1 MELTKVI
8 NTYIDYRTK
17 MQALGYASYIISW
30 DSETEA
36 PVGCLEERSKQV
48 GVLSEMSYRLER
60 SEEYIECVKVLYEN
74 IDSLDD
80 VLKVEIKK
88 VYKDLMNSLKVPME
102 ELVEYSILIS
112 KAQSIWAD
120 AKVNNDY
127 KKFESTLSEIIKFN
141 KKYVKY
147 LETKELKGYDVLLD
161 IYEEG
166 MTKEKYDKFFS
177 LLKAEIV
184 PLVHKINS
192 LKPLEVSFKDKLFDI
207 NKQKEFA
214 NYLMDV
220 MCFDKSRGLMKE
232 SEHPFT
238 SGYGTTDVR
247 ITNHYYEDLLISSI
261 FSCIHELGHA
271 TYEQQSNPDLDST
284 LLGGGASM
292 AMHESQSRFYENIVG
307 RSYEFWVRHYP
318 KLKSIFS
325 EELKDVTLDEFYKY
339 INNVECSLIRT
350 EADELTYPLHIMV
363 RYEIEKLIIE
373 SDVDVCE
380 LPSIWNK
387 LYKEYL
393 GIDVPSDKEGILQ
406 DVHWAG
412 GSFGYFPTY
421 ALGSAYGAQMLDAM
435 KKDLDFEKVIGEEN
449 LSKINAWLKGKIHT
463 FGSTKTPDELMKIS
477 TGKSFD
483 ASYYVEYL
491 KNKFTKL
498 YNLK

>member
-1 MELTKVI
+1 MDLKQVI
-8 NTYIDYRTK
+8 KTYIDYRTK

-48 GVLSEMSYRLER
+48 GVLSEMSYSLER
-60 SEEYIECVKVLYEN
+60 SNEYIETVKKLYEN
-74 IDSLDD
+74 LDSLED

-127 KKFESTLSEIIKFN
+127 KKFEPILDEIIKFN
-141 KKYVKY
+141 KRYVKY
-147 LETKELKGYDVLLD
+147 LETDELKGYDVLLD
-161 IYEEG
+161 MYEEG

-177 LLKAEIV
+177 LLKSEIV
-184 PLVHKINS
+184 PLVHKIN
-192 LKPLEVSFKDKLFDI
+192 KLEQSNNLFKNKLFDI

-214 NYLMDV
+214 EYIMDV
-220 MCFDKSRGLMKE
+220 MCFDKSRGLIKE

-238 SGYGTTDVR
+238 SGYGTSDVR
-247 ITNHYYEDLLISSI
+247 ITTHYYEDLLISSI

-271 TYEQQSNPDLDST
+271 TYEQQCNPILDET
-284 LLGGGASM
+284 LVGGGASM

-307 RSYEFWVRHYP
+307 RSYEFWKRHYP
-318 KLKSIFS
+318 KLQSIFK
-325 EELKDVTLDEFYKY
+325 EELKDVSLEDFYKHV
-339 INNVECSLIRT
+339 NNVECSLIRT

-373 SDVDVCE
+373 SDVNVCE
-380 LPSIWNK
+380 LPTIWNN

-435 KKDLDFEKVIGEEN
+435 KKDLDFEKEINKPN
-449 LSKINAWLKGKIHT
+449 LKAINEWLKEHIHIY
-463 FGSTKTPDELMKIS
+463 GATKNPDELINIA
-477 TGKSFD
+477 TGMSFD
-483 ASYYVEYL
+483 ATYYVEYL
-491 KNKFTKL
+491 KNKFSKL
-498 YNLK
+498 YNL

>member
-1 MELTKVI
+1 MDLSKVI
-8 NTYIDYRTK
+8 NTYIDYRSK

-48 GVLSEMSYRLER
+48 GVLSEMSYKLER
-60 SEEYIECVKVLYEN
+60 SDEYIETVKTLFAHLNE
-74 IDSLDD
+74 LDD

-88 VYKDLMNSLKVPME
+88 VHKNLMESLKIPME

-127 KKFESTLSEIIKFN
+127 NKFAPTLDEIIKFN
-141 KKYVKY
+141 KRYVKY
-147 LETKELKGYDVLLD
+147 LETEKLSGYNVLLD
-161 IYEEG
+161 MYEEG
-166 MTKEKYDKFFS
+166 MTKESYDKFFS
-177 LLKAEIV
+177 LLKEEIV

-192 LKPLEVSFKDKLFDI
+192 LPKVECSFKDQLFDI

-238 SGYGTTDVR
+238 SGFGTSDVR

-271 TYEQQSNPDLDST
+271 TYEQQCNPLLDST
-284 LLGGGASM
+284 LVGGGTSM

-325 EELKDVTLDEFYKY
+325 DELKDVTLDEFYKH

-373 SDVDVCE
+373 SDIDVYE
-380 LPSIWNK
+380 LPKLWNK

-393 GIDVPSDKEGILQ
+393 GIDVPNDKQGILQ

-421 ALGSAYGAQMLDAM
+421 ALGSAYGAQLLDAM

-449 LSKINAWLKGKIHT
+449 LKVINEWLKNKIHIY
-463 FGSTKTPDELMKIS
+463 GATKTPDELMNIA

-483 ASYYVEYL
+483 ASYFVEYL
-491 KNKFTKL
+491 KNKFSKL
-498 YNLK
+498 YNL

>member
-74 IDSLDD
+74 IDFLDD

-127 KKFESTLSEIIKFN
+127 KKFEPILDEIIKFN
-141 KKYVKY
+141 KRYVKY
-147 LETKELKGYDVLLD
+147 LETDELKGYDVLLD
-161 IYEEG
+161 MYEEG

-177 LLKAEIV
+177 LLKSEIV
-184 PLVHKINS
+184 PLVHKIN
-192 LKPLEVSFKDKLFDI
+192 KLEQSNNLFKDKLFDI

-214 NYLMDV
+214 EYIMDV
-220 MCFDKSRGLMKE
+220 MCFDKSRGLIKE

-238 SGYGTTDVR
+238 SGYGTSDVR
-247 ITNHYYEDLLISSI
+247 ITTHYYEDLLISSI

-271 TYEQQSNPDLDST
+271 TYEQQCNPILDET
-284 LLGGGASM
+284 LVGGGASM

-307 RSYEFWVRHYP
+307 RSYEFWERHYP
-318 KLKSIFS
+318 KLQSIFK
-325 EELKDVTLDEFYKY
+325 EELKDVSLEDFYKHV
-339 INNVECSLIRT
+339 NNVECSLIRT

-373 SDVDVCE
+373 SDVNVCE
-380 LPSIWNK
+380 LPTIWNN

-435 KKDLDFEKVIGEEN
+435 KKDLDFEKEINKPN
-449 LSKINAWLKGKIHT
+449 LKAINEWLKEHIHIY
-463 FGSTKTPDELMKIS
+463 GATKNPDELINIA
-477 TGKSFD
+477 TGMSFD
-483 ASYYVEYL
+483 ATYYVEYL
-491 KNKFTKL
+491 KNKFSKL
-498 YNLK
+498 YNL

>member
-1 MELTKVI
+1 MDLNKVI
-8 NTYIDYRTK
+8 NTYIDYRSK

-48 GVLSEMSYRLER
+48 GILSEMSYKLER
-60 SEEYIECVKVLYEN
+60 SDEYIETVKTLFEHLN
-74 IDSLDD
+74 ELDG

-88 VYKDLMNSLKVPME
+88 VHKNLMESLKIPME

-127 KKFESTLSEIIKFN
+127 NKFAPTLDEIIKFN
-141 KKYVKY
+141 KRYVKY
-147 LETKELKGYDVLLD
+147 LETEKLSGYNVLLD
-161 IYEEG
+161 MYEEG
-166 MTKEKYDKFFS
+166 MTKESYDKFFS
-177 LLKAEIV
+177 LLKEEIV
-184 PLVHKINS
+184 PLVHKIND
-192 LKPLEVSFKDKLFDI
+192 LPKVECSFKDQLFDI

-238 SGYGTTDVR
+238 SGYGTSDVR

-271 TYEQQSNPDLDST
+271 TYEQQCDPLLDST
-284 LLGGGASM
+284 LVGGGTSM

-307 RSYEFWVRHYP
+307 RSYEFWIRHYP

-325 EELKDVTLDEFYKY
+325 DELKDVTLDEFYKH

-373 SDVDVCE
+373 SDIDVYE
-380 LPSIWNK
+380 LPKLWNK

-393 GIDVPSDKEGILQ
+393 EIDVPNDKQGILQ

-421 ALGSAYGAQMLDAM
+421 ALGSAYGAQLLDAM

-449 LSKINAWLKGKIHT
+449 LKAINEWLKNKIHIY
-463 FGSTKTPDELMKIS
+463 GATKTPDELMNIA

-483 ASYYVEYL
+483 ASYFVEYL
-491 KNKFTKL
+491 KNKFSKL
-498 YNLK
+498 YNL

>member
-1 MELTKVI
+1 MDLSKVI
-8 NTYIDYRTK
+8 NTYIDYRSK

-48 GVLSEMSYRLER
+48 GILSEMSYKLER
-60 SEEYIECVKVLYEN
+60 SDEYIETVKTLFEHIN
-74 IDSLDD
+74 ELDG

-88 VYKDLMNSLKVPME
+88 VHKNLMESLKIPME

-127 KKFESTLSEIIKFN
+127 NKFAPTLDEIIKFN
-141 KKYVKY
+141 KRYVKY
-147 LETKELKGYDVLLD
+147 LETEKLSGYNVLLD
-161 IYEEG
+161 MYEEG
-166 MTKEKYDKFFS
+166 MTKESYDKFFS
-177 LLKAEIV
+177 LLKEEIV
-184 PLVHKINS
+184 PLVHKIND
-192 LKPLEVSFKDKLFDI
+192 LPKVECSFKDQLFDI

-238 SGYGTTDVR
+238 SGFGTSDVR

-271 TYEQQSNPDLDST
+271 TYEQQCDPLLDST
-284 LLGGGASM
+284 LVGGGTSM

-325 EELKDVTLDEFYKY
+325 DELKDVTLDEFYKH

-373 SDVDVCE
+373 SDIDVYE
-380 LPSIWNK
+380 LPKLWNK

-393 GIDVPSDKEGILQ
+393 GIDVPNDKQGILQ

-421 ALGSAYGAQMLDAM
+421 ALGSAYGAQLLDAM

-449 LSKINAWLKGKIHT
+449 LKAINEWLKNKIHIY
-463 FGSTKTPDELMKIS
+463 GATKTPDELMNIA

-483 ASYYVEYL
+483 ASYFVEYL
-491 KNKFTKL
+491 KNKFSKL
-498 YNLK
+498 YNL

>member
-1 MELTKVI
+1 MDLSKVI
-8 NTYIDYRTK
+8 NTYIDYRSK

-48 GVLSEMSYRLER
+48 GILSEMSYKLER
-60 SEEYIECVKVLYEN
+60 SDEYIETVKTLFEHLN
-74 IDSLDD
+74 ELDG

-88 VYKDLMNSLKVPME
+88 VHKNLMESLKIPME

-127 KKFESTLSEIIKFN
+127 NKFAPTLDEIIKFN
-141 KKYVKY
+141 KRYVKY
-147 LETKELKGYDVLLD
+147 LETEKLSGYNVLLD
-161 IYEEG
+161 MYEEG
-166 MTKEKYDKFFS
+166 MTKESYDKFFS
-177 LLKAEIV
+177 LLKEEIV
-184 PLVHKINS
+184 PLVHKIND
-192 LKPLEVSFKDKLFDI
+192 LPKVECSFKDQLFDI

-238 SGYGTTDVR
+238 SGFGTSDVR

-271 TYEQQSNPDLDST
+271 TYEQQCDPLLDST
-284 LLGGGASM
+284 LVGGGTSM

-307 RSYEFWVRHYP
+307 RSYEFWIRHYP

-325 EELKDVTLDEFYKY
+325 DELKDVTLDEFYKH

-373 SDVDVCE
+373 SDIDVYE
-380 LPSIWNK
+380 LPKLWNK

-393 GIDVPSDKEGILQ
+393 GIDVPNDKQGILQ

-421 ALGSAYGAQMLDAM
+421 ALGSAYGAQLLDAM

-449 LSKINAWLKGKIHT
+449 LKDINEWLKNKIHIY
-463 FGSTKTPDELMKIS
+463 GATKTPDELMNIA

-483 ASYYVEYL
+483 ASYFVEYL
-491 KNKFTKL
+491 KNKFSKL
-498 YNLK
+498 YNL

>member
-1 MELTKVI
+1 M
-8 NTYIDYRTK
+8 
-17 MQALGYASYIISW
+17 
-30 DSETEA
+30 
-36 PVGCLEERSKQV
+36 
-48 GVLSEMSYRLER
+48 
-60 SEEYIECVKVLYEN
+60 
-74 IDSLDD
+74 
-80 VLKVEIKK
+80 
-88 VYKDLMNSLKVPME
+88 
-102 ELVEYSILIS
+102 
-112 KAQSIWAD
+112 
-120 AKVNNDY
+120 
-127 KKFESTLSEIIKFN
+127 FN

-435 KKDLDFEKVIGEEN
+435 KKDLDFEKV
-449 LSKINAWLKGKIHT
+449 
-463 FGSTKTPDELMKIS
+463 
-477 TGKSFD
+477 
-483 ASYYVEYL
+483 
-491 KNKFTKL
+491 
-498 YNLK
+498 

>member
-1 MELTKVI
+1 MELSKVI

-17 MQALGYASYIISW
+17 MQALEYASYVISW

-36 PVGCLEERSKQV
+36 PVGCLEERSKQI
-48 GVLSEMSYRLER
+48 GVLSEMSYKLER
-60 SEEYIECVKVLYEN
+60 SEEYINCVKTLYEN
-74 IDSLDD
+74 IDSLED

-88 VYKDLMNSLKVPME
+88 VYKDLLNSLKVPME

-112 KAQSIWAD
+112 KAQNIWAE
-120 AKVNNDY
+120 AKVSNDY
-127 KKFESTLSEIIKFN
+127 KKFESTLSDIIKFN
-141 KKYVKY
+141 KRYVKY
-147 LETKELKGYDVLLD
+147 LETEELKGYNVLLD

-166 MTKEKYDKFFS
+166 MTKEKYDKFFK
-177 LLKAEIV
+177 LLKEEIV
-184 PLVHKINS
+184 PIVHKINN
-192 LKPLEVSFKDKLFDI
+192 KEPFKCSFKDKLFDI

-214 NYLMDV
+214 KYIMDV
-220 MCFDKSRGLMKE
+220 MCFDRTRGLIKE

-238 SGYGTTDVR
+238 SGYGTSDVR
-247 ITNHYYEDLLISSI
+247 ITTHYYENLLISSI

-271 TYEQQSNPDLDST
+271 TYEQQCNPELNST
-284 LLGGGASM
+284 LVGGGASM
-292 AMHESQSRFYENIVG
+292 AMHESQSRFYENVVG
-307 RSYEFWVRHYP
+307 RSYEFWERHYP
-318 KLKSIFS
+318 KLQSIFS
-325 EELKDVTLDEFYKY
+325 EELKDVTLDEFYKHV
-339 INNVECSLIRT
+339 NNVECSLIRT

-373 SDVDVCE
+373 SDVDVKE
-380 LPSIWNK
+380 LPSLWNK

-421 ALGSAYGAQMLDAM
+421 ALGSAYGAQMLDSM
-435 KKDLDFEKVIGEEN
+435 KKDLDFEKVIGKEN
-449 LSKINAWLKGKIHT
+449 LKEINDWLKNKVHIY
-463 FGSTKTPDELMKIS
+463 GSTKTPDELMNIA

-491 KNKFTKL
+491 KNKFSKL
-498 YNLK
+498 YNL

>member
-1 MELTKVI
+1 MDLSKVI
-8 NTYIDYRTK
+8 NIYIDYRSK

-48 GVLSEMSYRLER
+48 GILSEMSYKLER
-60 SEEYIECVKVLYEN
+60 SDEYINAVNTLFEN
-74 IDSLDD
+74 IDQLDD

-88 VYKDLMNSLKVPME
+88 VHKNLMESLKVPME

-112 KAQSIWAD
+112 KAQNIWAD

-127 KKFESTLSEIIKFN
+127 NRFAPTLAEIIKFN
-141 KKYVKY
+141 KRYVKY
-147 LETKELKGYDVLLD
+147 LETEKLCGYNVLLD
-161 IYEEG
+161 MYEEG
-166 MTKEKYDKFFS
+166 MTKELYDKFFN
-177 LLKAEIV
+177 LLKEEIV
-184 PLVHKINS
+184 PLVHKINA
-192 LKPLEVSFKDKLFDI
+192 LGKNKDLFKGKLFDI

-220 MCFDKSRGLMKE
+220 MCFDKTRGLIKE

-271 TYEQQSNPDLDST
+271 TYEQQCNQELDET
-284 LLGGGASM
+284 LVGGGTSM
-292 AMHESQSRFYENIVG
+292 AIHESQSRFYENIIG
-307 RSYEFWVRHYP
+307 RSYNFWVRHYP
-318 KLKSIFS
+318 KLKSIFKD
-325 EELKDVTLDEFYKY
+325 ELKDITLDDFYKY

-373 SDVDVCE
+373 SDVDVYE
-380 LPSIWNK
+380 LPKIWNN

-406 DVHWAG
+406 DIHWAG

-435 KKDLDFEKVIGEEN
+435 KKDLDFEKVIGDEN
-449 LSKINAWLKGKIHT
+449 LQVINEWLKNKIHI
-463 FGSTKTPDELMKIS
+463 FGATKTPDELMNIA

-483 ASYYVEYL
+483 AQYFVEYL
-491 KNKFTKL
+491 KNKFNKL
-498 YNLK
+498 YNL

>member
-1 MELTKVI
+1 MDLSKVI
-8 NTYIDYRTK
+8 NTYIDYRSK

-48 GVLSEMSYRLER
+48 GILSEMSYKLER
-60 SEEYIECVKVLYEN
+60 SDEYIETVKTLFEHLN
-74 IDSLDD
+74 ELDG

-88 VYKDLMNSLKVPME
+88 VHKNLMESLKIPME

-127 KKFESTLSEIIKFN
+127 NKFAPTLDEIIKFN
-141 KKYVKY
+141 KRYVKY
-147 LETKELKGYDVLLD
+147 LETEKLSGYNVLLD
-161 IYEEG
+161 MYEEG
-166 MTKEKYDKFFS
+166 MTKESYDKFFS
-177 LLKAEIV
+177 LLKEEIV
-184 PLVHKINS
+184 PLVHKIND
-192 LKPLEVSFKDKLFDI
+192 LPKVECSFKDQLFDI

-238 SGYGTTDVR
+238 SGYGTSDVR

-271 TYEQQSNPDLDST
+271 TYEQQCDPLLDST
-284 LLGGGASM
+284 LVGGGTSM

-307 RSYEFWVRHYP
+307 RSYEFWIRHYP

-325 EELKDVTLDEFYKY
+325 DELKDVTLDEFYKH

-373 SDVDVCE
+373 SDIDVYE
-380 LPSIWNK
+380 LPKLWNK

-393 GIDVPSDKEGILQ
+393 GIDVPNDKQGILQ

-421 ALGSAYGAQMLDAM
+421 ALGSAYGAQLLDAM

-449 LSKINAWLKGKIHT
+449 LKAINEWLKNMIHIY
-463 FGSTKTPDELMKIS
+463 GATKTPDELMNIA

-483 ASYYVEYL
+483 ASYFVEYL
-491 KNKFTKL
+491 KNKFSKL
-498 YNLK
+498 YNL

>member
-1 MELTKVI
+1 MDLKSII
-8 NTYIDYRTK
+8 NIYIDYRTK

-60 SEEYIECVKVLYEN
+60 SDEYINCVKTLYDN
-74 IDSLDD
+74 IDSLDEL
-80 VLKVEIKK
+80 LKVEIKK
-88 VYKDLMNSLKVPME
+88 VYKDLMNSLKVPMD

-112 KAQSIWAD
+112 KSQNIWAE

-127 KKFESTLSEIIKFN
+127 SLFKSTLKEIIDFN
-141 KKYVKY
+141 KRYVKY
-147 LETKELKGYDVLLD
+147 LETENLKGYDVLLD

-166 MTKEKYDKFFS
+166 MTKDKYDKFFS

-184 PLVHKINS
+184 PLVKQIKEKNIN
-192 LKPLEVSFKDKLFDI
+192 KDPLFGKLFDV

-214 NYLMDV
+214 DYLMDV
-220 MCFDKSRGLMKE
+220 MCFDKSRGLIKE

-247 ITNHYYEDLLISSI
+247 ITNHYYEDLLISGI

-271 TYEQQSNPDLDST
+271 TYEQQSNPTLDST

-307 RSYEFWVRHYP
+307 RSYNFWVKHYP

-325 EELKDVTLDEFYKY
+325 DELKDVSLDEFYRY

-373 SDVDVCE
+373 SDVNVNE
-380 LPSIWNK
+380 LPSIWNN

-393 GIDVPSDKEGILQ
+393 GIDVPTDKEGILQ
-406 DVHWAG
+406 DIHWAG

-421 ALGSAYGAQMLDAM
+421 ALGSAYGAQMLESI
-435 KKDLDFEKVIGEEN
+435 KKDLDFEKEIGNEN
-449 LSKINAWLKGKIHT
+449 LKQINEWLKNKIHN
-463 FGSTKTPDELMKIS
+463 FGSTKTPDELLNIS
-477 TGKSFD
+477 TGESFD
-483 ASYYVEYL
+483 AKYYVEYL
-491 KNKFTKL
+491 KNKFSKIYSL
-498 YNLK
+498 

>member
-1 MELTKVI
+1 MDLKQVI
-8 NTYIDYRTK
+8 KTYIDYRTK

-48 GVLSEMSYRLER
+48 GVLSEMSYSLER
-60 SEEYIECVKVLYEN
+60 SNEYIETVKKLYEN
-74 IDSLDD
+74 LDSLED

-127 KKFESTLSEIIKFN
+127 KKFEPILDEIIKFN
-141 KKYVKY
+141 KRYVKY
-147 LETKELKGYDVLLD
+147 LETDELKGYDVLLD
-161 IYEEG
+161 MYEEG

-177 LLKAEIV
+177 LLKSEIV
-184 PLVHKINS
+184 PLVHKIN
-192 LKPLEVSFKDKLFDI
+192 KLEQSNNLFKDKLFDI

-214 NYLMDV
+214 EYIMDV
-220 MCFDKSRGLMKE
+220 MCFDKSRGLIKE

-238 SGYGTTDVR
+238 SGYGTSDVR
-247 ITNHYYEDLLISSI
+247 ITTHYYEDLLISSI

-271 TYEQQSNPDLDST
+271 TYEQQCNPILDET
-284 LLGGGASM
+284 LVGGGASM

-307 RSYEFWVRHYP
+307 RSYEFWERHYP
-318 KLKSIFS
+318 KLQSIFK
-325 EELKDVTLDEFYKY
+325 EELKDVSLEDFYKHV
-339 INNVECSLIRT
+339 NNVECSLIRT

-373 SDVDVCE
+373 SDVNVCE
-380 LPSIWNK
+380 LPTIWNN

-435 KKDLDFEKVIGEEN
+435 KKDLDFEKEINKPN
-449 LSKINAWLKGKIHT
+449 LKAINEWLKEHIHIY
-463 FGSTKTPDELMKIS
+463 GATKNPDELINIA
-477 TGKSFD
+477 TGMSFD
-483 ASYYVEYL
+483 ATYYVEYL
-491 KNKFTKL
+491 KNKFSKL
-498 YNLK
+498 YNL

>member
-1 MELTKVI
+1 MDLNQVI
-8 NTYIDYRTK
+8 NTYIDYRSK

-48 GVLSEMSYRLER
+48 GVLSEMSYKLER
-60 SEEYIECVKVLYEN
+60 SDEYIEAVKTLFNN
-74 IDSLDD
+74 IDSLNE

-88 VYKDLMNSLKVPME
+88 VHKDLMNSLKVPME
-102 ELVEYSILIS
+102 LLVEYSILIS

-127 KKFESTLSEIIKFN
+127 KKFEKTLAEIIQFN
-141 KKYVKY
+141 KQYVKY
-147 LETKELKGYDVLLD
+147 LETDDLKGYNVLLD
-161 IYEEG
+161 MYEEG

-192 LKPLEVSFKDKLFDI
+192 VKQDNELFKNKLFDI

-214 NYLMDV
+214 EYIMDV
-220 MCFDKSRGLMKE
+220 MCFDRTRGLIKE

-247 ITNHYYEDLLISSI
+247 ITTHYYEDLLISSI

-271 TYEQQSNPDLDST
+271 TYEQQCNPELDET
-284 LLGGGASM
+284 LVGGGASM

-307 RSYEFWVRHYP
+307 RSYTFWERHYP
-318 KLKSIFS
+318 KLKEIFND
-325 EELKDVTLDEFYKY
+325 ELKDVTLEEFYKHV
-339 INNVECSLIRT
+339 NNVECSLIRT

-373 SDVDVCE
+373 GDVDVCE
-380 LPSIWNK
+380 IPSIWNK

-393 GIDVPSDKEGILQ
+393 GIDVPTDKEGILQ

-421 ALGSAYGAQMLDAM
+421 ALGSAYGAQMLAAM
-435 KKDLDFEKVIGEEN
+435 RKDLDFEKVIGEDN
-449 LSKINAWLKGKIHT
+449 LKEINDWLKEKVHK
-463 FGSTKTPDELMKIS
+463 FGSTKTPDELMNIA
-477 TGKSFD
+477 TGESFD
-483 ASYYVEYL
+483 ATYYVEYL

-498 YNLK
+498 YNL

>member
-1 MELTKVI
+1 MDLNKVI
-8 NTYIDYRTK
+8 STYKDYRSK

-48 GVLSEMSYRLER
+48 GVLSEMSYKLER
-60 SEEYIECVKVLYEN
+60 CDEYIECVKTLFEN
-74 IDSLDD
+74 LDDLDD

-88 VYKDLMNSLKVPME
+88 VHKNLMESLKIPME

-120 AKVNNDY
+120 AKINND
-127 KKFESTLSEIIKFN
+127 FNRFAPTLKEIINFN
-141 KKYVKY
+141 KRYVKY
-147 LETKELKGYDVLLD
+147 LETEKLCGYNVLLD
-161 IYEEG
+161 AYEEG
-166 MTKEKYDKFFS
+166 MTKELYDKFFN
-177 LLKAEIV
+177 LLKEEIV
-184 PLVHKINS
+184 PLVHKINA
-192 LKPLEVSFKDKLFDI
+192 LGKNKDLFAGKLFDI

-214 NYLMDV
+214 DYLMDV
-220 MCFDKSRGLMKE
+220 MCFDKTRGLIKE

-238 SGYGTTDVR
+238 SGYGTSDVR

-271 TYEQQSNPDLDST
+271 TYEQQCNPDLDET
-284 LLGGGASM
+284 LVGGGTSM
-292 AMHESQSRFYENIVG
+292 AIHESQSRFYENIVG
-307 RSYEFWVRHYP
+307 RSYNFWVRHYP
-318 KLKSIFS
+318 KLKSIFKD
-325 EELKDVTLDEFYKY
+325 ELSDISIDDFYKY

-373 SDVDVCE
+373 SDVDVYE
-380 LPSIWNK
+380 LPKIWNN

-393 GIDVPSDKEGILQ
+393 GIIVPSDKEGILQ
-406 DVHWAG
+406 DIHWAG

-421 ALGSAYGAQMLDAM
+421 ALGSAYGAQMLDTM
-435 KKDLDFEKVIGEEN
+435 KKDLDFEEVIGSEN
-449 LSKINAWLKGKIHT
+449 LKAINDWLKNKIHIY
-463 FGSTKTPDELMKIS
+463 GATKTPDELMNIA

-483 ASYYVEYL
+483 ASYFIQYL
-491 KNKFTKL
+491 KNKYSKL
-498 YNLK
+498 YNL

>member
-1 MELTKVI
+1 MDLSKVI
-8 NTYIDYRTK
+8 NTYIDYRSK
-17 MQALGYASYIISW
+17 MQALGYASYIFSW

-48 GVLSEMSYRLER
+48 GILSEMSYKLER
-60 SEEYIECVKVLYEN
+60 SDEYIETVKTLFEHLN
-74 IDSLDD
+74 ELDG

-88 VYKDLMNSLKVPME
+88 VHKNLMESLKIPME

-127 KKFESTLSEIIKFN
+127 NKFAPTLDEIIKFN
-141 KKYVKY
+141 KRYVKY
-147 LETKELKGYDVLLD
+147 LETEKLSGYNVLLD
-161 IYEEG
+161 MYEEG
-166 MTKEKYDKFFS
+166 MTKESYDKFFS
-177 LLKAEIV
+177 LLKEEIV
-184 PLVHKINS
+184 PLVHKIND
-192 LKPLEVSFKDKLFDI
+192 LPKVECSFKDQLFDI

-238 SGYGTTDVR
+238 SGYGTSDVR

-271 TYEQQSNPDLDST
+271 TYEQQCDPLLDST
-284 LLGGGASM
+284 LVGGGTSM

-307 RSYEFWVRHYP
+307 RSYEFWIRHYP

-325 EELKDVTLDEFYKY
+325 DELKDVTLDEFYKH

-373 SDVDVCE
+373 SDIDVYE
-380 LPSIWNK
+380 LPKLWNK

-393 GIDVPSDKEGILQ
+393 GIDVPNDKQGILQ

-421 ALGSAYGAQMLDAM
+421 ALGSAYGAQLLDAM

-449 LSKINAWLKGKIHT
+449 LKAINEWLKNKIHIY
-463 FGSTKTPDELMKIS
+463 GATKTPDELMNIA

-483 ASYYVEYL
+483 ASYFVEYL
-491 KNKFTKL
+491 KNKFSKL
-498 YNLK
+498 YNL

>member
-1 MELTKVI
+1 MDLKQVI
-8 NTYIDYRTK
+8 KTYVDYRTK

-48 GVLSEMSYRLER
+48 GVLSEMSYSLER
-60 SEEYIECVKVLYEN
+60 SNEYIETVKKLYEN
-74 IDSLDD
+74 LDSLED

-127 KKFESTLSEIIKFN
+127 KKFEPILDEIIKFN
-141 KKYVKY
+141 KRYVKY
-147 LETKELKGYDVLLD
+147 LETDELKGYDVLLD
-161 IYEEG
+161 MYEEG

-177 LLKAEIV
+177 LLKSEIV
-184 PLVHKINS
+184 PLVHKIN
-192 LKPLEVSFKDKLFDI
+192 KLEQSNNLFKDKLFDI

-214 NYLMDV
+214 EYIMDV
-220 MCFDKSRGLMKE
+220 MCFDKSRGLIKE

-238 SGYGTTDVR
+238 SGYGTSDVR
-247 ITNHYYEDLLISSI
+247 ITTHYYEDLLISSI

-271 TYEQQSNPDLDST
+271 TYEQQCNPILDET
-284 LLGGGASM
+284 LVGGGASM

-307 RSYEFWVRHYP
+307 RSYEFWERHYP
-318 KLKSIFS
+318 KLQSIFK
-325 EELKDVTLDEFYKY
+325 EELKDVSLEDFYKHV
-339 INNVECSLIRT
+339 NNVECSLIRT

-373 SDVDVCE
+373 SDVNVCE
-380 LPSIWNK
+380 LPTIWNN

-435 KKDLDFEKVIGEEN
+435 KKDLDFEKEINKPN
-449 LSKINAWLKGKIHT
+449 LKAINEWLKEHIHIY
-463 FGSTKTPDELMKIS
+463 GATKNPDELINIA
-477 TGKSFD
+477 TGMSFD
-483 ASYYVEYL
+483 ATYYVEYL
-491 KNKFTKL
+491 KNKFSKL
-498 YNLK
+498 YNL

>member
-1 MELTKVI
+1 MDLKSII
-8 NTYIDYRTK
+8 NIYIDYRTK

-60 SEEYIECVKVLYEN
+60 SDEYINCVKTLYDN
-74 IDSLDD
+74 IDSLDEL
-80 VLKVEIKK
+80 LKVEIKK
-88 VYKDLMNSLKVPME
+88 VYKDLMNSLKVPMD

-112 KAQSIWAD
+112 KSQNIWAE

-127 KKFESTLSEIIKFN
+127 SLFKSTLKEIIDFN
-141 KKYVKY
+141 KRYVKY
-147 LETKELKGYDVLLD
+147 LETENLKGYDVLLD

-166 MTKEKYDKFFS
+166 MTKDKYDKFFS
-177 LLKAEIV
+177 LLKTEIV
-184 PLVHKINS
+184 PLVKQIKQKNIN
-192 LKPLEVSFKDKLFDI
+192 KDPLFGKLFDV

-214 NYLMDV
+214 DYLMDV
-220 MCFDKSRGLMKE
+220 MCFDKSRGLIKE

-247 ITNHYYEDLLISSI
+247 ITNHYYEDLLISGI

-271 TYEQQSNPDLDST
+271 TYEQQSNPTLDST

-307 RSYEFWVRHYP
+307 RSYNFWVKHYP
-318 KLKSIFS
+318 KLKSIFN
-325 EELKDVTLDEFYKY
+325 EELKDVSLDEFYRY

-373 SDVDVCE
+373 SDVNVDE
-380 LPSIWNK
+380 LPSIWNN

-393 GIDVPSDKEGILQ
+393 GIDVPTDKEGILQ
-406 DVHWAG
+406 DIHWAG

-421 ALGSAYGAQMLDAM
+421 ALGSAYGAQMLESI
-435 KKDLDFEKVIGEEN
+435 KKDLNFELEIGNEN
-449 LSKINAWLKGKIHT
+449 LKQINEWLKNKIHVY
-463 FGSTKTPDELMKIS
+463 GSTKTPDELLNIS

-483 ASYYVEYL
+483 AKYYVEYL
-491 KNKFTKL
+491 KNKFSKIYSL
-498 YNLK
+498 